1 MYKYKMNKQCVE
13 IENIYG
19 MIKLYR
25 LYENTTE
32 NNKRIRR
39 KNMKNMK
46 QWIALVLA
54 LVLCLG
60 TMAACAAAPA
70 PTTPTETEAPVETTA
85 PAETT
90 APVEEEMVFT
100 EAPFLTAAGTYGK
113 VEDRLPVADD
123 VMIESVDAA
132 GNALEIGVYGGELK
146 RSAGGGNWDAGKPI
160 EEGLFRFNTSG
171 TVEPNVAKGYDVSDD
186 YTVYT
191 IYLREGMKWS
201 DGEPFTAEDCV
212 WFYNAVCLNKVDGKG
227 VRSCHKDANGDPAVV
242 EKVDDTTFTV
252 TFGTPK
258 YDFVEALTVDLKWH
272 YAPKHVFEKMVDLVI
287 ESKGMEDGDAKTA
300 KEAEALAAAQ
310 EICGVEFS
318 DIGKAG
324 KEMLYYFWNY
334 PGIPTLNPFVLSTEE
349 GKNSIK
355 GEYYEFVRNPYYW
368 KVDAKGQQLPYMDK
382 IVYTTVQNETQTLML
397 LLDGTVDYQTIAVQ
411 DAPTVLDAETTSG
424 TKINLY
430 QWAPTYWGSGE
441 YQLHLNLGIA
451 DEQKNALFNN
461 PDFRQALSIAVDR
474 VEMAATLTNNWN
486 EPGQAAPQEGALGYS
501 EEWANQWTEY
511 DPAKAQ
517 TLLESAGLTKGSDGF
532 YAFADGTKFE
542 LNIVSVADS
551 GAGTT
556 YEFLKKYFNAVGIHC
571 NFNDYDRSVVDN
583 DLMAGSI
590 ECMLFPVTPIGDISI
605 ALKPNSMIPG
615 SATNVAWYGTMNEE
629 TATGD
634 LKTLIDLKQKLDE
647 TGDPD
652 ARAQIVNDMMALHQK
667 NQWTIGYIAEAP
679 AIHAVNARI
688 HNFPDGLVWSDI
700 YRDMGIAHC
709 QCWFIQE

>member
-1 MYKYKMNKQCVE
+1 MNKQCVE

-318 DIGKAG
+318 DVGKAG

-334 PGIPTLNPFVLSTEE
+334 PGIPTLNPFVLSNEA

-411 DAPTVLDAETTSG
+411 DAPPVLDAETTSG
-424 TKINLY
+424 TKTTHLLGQRRIPA
-430 QWAPTYWGSGE
+430 AP
-441 YQLHLNLGIA
+441 
-451 DEQKNALFNN
+451 
-461 PDFRQALSIAVDR
+461 
-474 VEMAATLTNNWN
+474 
-486 EPGQAAPQEGALGYS
+486 EPG
-501 EEWANQWTEY
+501 
-511 DPAKAQ
+511 
-517 TLLESAGLTKGSDGF
+517 
-532 YAFADGTKFE
+532 
-542 LNIVSVADS
+542 
-551 GAGTT
+551 
-556 YEFLKKYFNAVGIHC
+556 H
-571 NFNDYDRSVVDN
+571 R
-583 DLMAGSI
+583 
-590 ECMLFPVTPIGDISI
+590 
-605 ALKPNSMIPG
+605 
-615 SATNVAWYGTMNEE
+615 
-629 TATGD
+629 
-634 LKTLIDLKQKLDE
+634 
-647 TGDPD
+647 
-652 ARAQIVNDMMALHQK
+652 
-667 NQWTIGYIAEAP
+667 
-679 AIHAVNARI
+679 
-688 HNFPDGLVWSDI
+688 
-700 YRDMGIAHC
+700 
-709 QCWFIQE
+709 

>member
-1 MYKYKMNKQCVE
+1 MNKQCVE

-70 PTTPTETEAPVETTA
+70 PTTPTETVAPVETTA

-318 DIGKAG
+318 DVGKAG

-334 PGIPTLNPFVLSTEE
+334 PGIPTLNPFVLSNEA

-411 DAPTVLDAETTSG
+411 DAPTVLDAESTSG

-430 QWAPTYWGSGE
+430 QWAPTYWGSGA

-517 TLLESAGLTKGSDGF
+517 TLLESAGLVKGADGF

-556 YEFLKKYFNAVGIHC
+556 YEFLKKYFNDVGIKC